1 MVKYLEC
8 RTNNSNQTKKMAEAL
23 ARETLRTNPRK
34 TAFLLA
40 LEGDLGSGKT
50 TFLQGFARGLGIREK
65 ILSPTFI
72 IFRKFKVPRNR
83 TPKDSDVTSEP
94 PGQVNSFRGRQ
105 NSKFKIF
112 YHLDCY
118 RLQKP
123 KEILKLD
130 FKEIISNPQNI
141 VAVEW
146 SEKIKKVLPKNKITL
161 KFEFIDPVRDS
172 KDKKKRRRKQ
182 ISNGVDRNKRKI
194 SIKWPN
200 N

>member
-8 RTNNSNQTKKMAEAL
+8 RTDNSNQTKKMAEAL
-23 ARETLRTNPRK
+23 AKEILRTNPRK

-65 ILSPTFI
+65 ILSPTFV
-72 IFRKFKVPRNR
+72 IFRKFKVR
-83 TPKDSDVTSEP
+83 
-94 PGQVNSFRGRQ
+94 

-112 YHLDCY
+112 YHFDCY

-130 FKEIISNPQNI
+130 FKEIISNPQNM

-146 SEKIKKVLPKNKITL
+146 SEKIKKILPENKITL
-161 KFEFIDPVRDS
+161 KFKFL
-172 KDKKKRRRKQ
+172 DK
-182 ISNGVDRNKRKI
+182 NKRQI
-194 SIKWPN
+194 SIKWPKN
-200 N
+200 